1 MPRRNLILVTFF
13 AFLAIDFQ
21 GCSITGCAARSAGDA
36 IKDQARDLADIVK
49 DQDEAPLAVEGR
61 SEGEVLDELKR
72 RLARRV
78 EAAARLNAEAA
89 ILRQQIAQERREGQL
104 ATMRT
109 IAWWL
114 AGVSILACIGFVF
127 LKVWLKGVLSGMT
140 TAGIVTFGGVLIL
153 CGVFLYF
160 GAALLWLALI
170 AGLVA
175 VGGLALWGAKRILDL
190 RRAVEV
196 TSGMADDLL
205 DRITDK
211 QVVKDAKR
219 LAAQVQDVQ
228 GVRRLIARVRG
239 KDPEK
244 PVPP

>member
-1 MPRRNLILVTFF
+1 
-13 AFLAIDFQ
+13 
-21 GCSITGCAARSAGDA
+21 
-36 IKDQARDLADIVK
+36 
-49 DQDEAPLAVEGR
+49 
-61 SEGEVLDELKR
+61 
-72 RLARRV
+72 
-78 EAAARLNAEAA
+78 
-89 ILRQQIAQERREGQL
+89 
-104 ATMRT
+104 
-109 IAWWL
+109 
-114 AGVSILACIGFVF
+114 
-127 LKVWLKGVLSGMT
+127 MT